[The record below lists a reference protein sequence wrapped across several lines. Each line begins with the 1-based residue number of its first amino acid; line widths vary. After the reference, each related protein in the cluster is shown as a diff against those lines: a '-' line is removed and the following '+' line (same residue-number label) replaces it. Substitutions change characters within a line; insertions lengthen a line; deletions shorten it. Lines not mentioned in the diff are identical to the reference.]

1 MASYDVAFVGAGAD
15 PDVQDD
21 TGFSMAYRHAS
32 AYDRLADHDCRLAG
46 VADVVVENAAAF
58 ADQFGIDDDAVF
70 ESHDELLA
78 TVEPDVVS
86 VCTPPDT
93 HADIVVDCAESGVVD
108 AIHCEKPMARTW
120 ADCERIERVA
130 DETGVRVTF
139 NHQRR
144 FGEPYRRAK
153 ALLDEGAIGD
163 LERVEMAAR
172 NVYDYGSH
180 SVDLCNYFN
189 DEGAAEWVVGQVDYR
204 AENLVFGVH
213 NENQALAEWR
223 YENGVHGLA
232 ATGEGVADLVDCHN
246 RLVGS
251 EGTIEV
257 GRGFP
262 NGTVDDRVLRVKRD
276 GDDDWEYVDVGGEG
290 LHGSDSAAYGRT
302 YIDRAVADVVDAL
315 ARGET
320 SELAASN
327 ALRATEIIFGIWES
341 SRARGR
347 VDLPLA
353 IEDNP
358 LDEMVDSGALDPGAG
373 DD

>member
-1 MASYDVAFVGAGAD
+1 MSGHDVAFVGAGAD

-32 AYDRLADHDCRLAG
+32 AYERLDDCRLVG
-46 VADVVVENAAAF
+46 VADVVVENAEAF
-58 ADQFGIDDDAVF
+58 ADYVGIDDDGVF
-70 ESHDELLA
+70 ESHAALLEA
-78 TVEPDVVS
+78 VEPDVVS

-93 HADIVVDCAESGVVD
+93 HAGIVVDCAESGVVD

-120 ADCERIERVA
+120 ADCERIARVA
-130 DETGVRVTF
+130 DETGVSVTF

-144 FGEPYRRAK
+144 FGKPYRRAK
-153 ALLDEGAIGD
+153 ALLDDGEIGE

-189 DEGAAEWVVGQVDYR
+189 DETPAEWVLGQVDYR
-204 AENLVFGVH
+204 TENLVFGVH
-213 NENQALAEWR
+213 NENGALAQWG

-232 ATGEGVADLVDCHN
+232 TTGAPGAGLVDCHN

-262 NGTVDDRVLRVKRD
+262 TGTVDDRVLRVKRD
-276 GDDDWEYVDVGGEG
+276 GDESWEYVDADGEG
-290 LHGSDSAAYGRT
+290 LHGTDSAEYGRT
-302 YIDRAVADVVDAL
+302 YIDRAIADVVAAL
-315 ARGET
+315 DRGES
-320 SELAASN
+320 SELAATN
-327 ALRATEIIFGIWES
+327 ALRATEIIFGVWES
-341 SRARGR
+341 ARRRGR
-347 VDLPLA
+347 VDLPLDIA
-353 IEDNP
+353 DNP
-358 LDEMVDSGALDPGAG
+358 LDAMIESGALDPGAAG
-373 DD
+373 D